1 MVIRWLD
8 TEGVNAQAEPPKA
21 RAAAYVRMSTDNQQ
35 FSTDNQL
42 IAIQRYADG
51 RGYEIVR
58 TYADE
63 GKSGLNVDGRPALQ
77 KLLADVESGRA
88 DFGILLVYD
97 VSRLGRFQDP
107 DEAALYELRCRRA
120 GLEVHYCAEQ
130 FENDGS
136 IGSSI
141 IKTVKRAMAGEYSRE
156 LSVKVFAG
164 QANLIRLGFR
174 QGGAAGFGLRRM
186 LVDQAGEEKG
196 ILGPG
201 QHKSI
206 ATDRVVLVRGPDDE
220 IEIVRKVYR
229 RFVDEGIC
237 EADIADELNSQ
248 GVLTDLGRLWTRG
261 SVHQLLINEK
271 YIGNNLWARTSC
283 KLKGAHVQ
291 NDPGE
296 WIRADGVFPA
306 IVPTELF
313 EAAQAIIRQRSAKL
327 SDDEMLK
334 LLTEVL
340 ERTGYLSGM
349 IIDEAEGAPSSSA
362 FRTRFGSLLRAYTL
376 VGFSPDHDYRYLE
389 TNRKLRALYPDII
402 KSIIDGVTQNGG
414 DVARDPVTDLLRINR
429 EFTVSLVIVRCSKTA
444 SGALRWKLRLD
455 TKLKPDITVAVRM
468 DSNNDNPHDYYLLP
482 HLDMR
487 EAIYRLAEY
496 NGLSLDAYRF
506 DDLSYFYQMAAR
518 AQFKE
523 AA

>member
-77 KLLADVESGRA
+77 KLLADVENGRA

-186 LVDQAGEEKG
+186 LVDQAVGFE
-196 ILGPG
+196 PG
-201 QHKSI
+201 QCLGH
-206 ATDRVVLVRGPDDE
+206 AEPPGG
-220 IEIVRKVYR
+220 R
-229 RFVDEGIC
+229 RC
-237 EADIADELNSQ
+237 
-248 GVLTDLGRLWTRG
+248 
-261 SVHQLLINEK
+261 
-271 YIGNNLWARTSC
+271 
-283 KLKGAHVQ
+283 
-291 NDPGE
+291 DPGNRC
-296 WIRADGVFPA
+296 IASHA
-306 IVPTELF
+306 
-313 EAAQAIIRQRSAKL
+313 
-327 SDDEMLK
+327 
-334 LLTEVL
+334 
-340 ERTGYLSGM
+340 
-349 IIDEAEGAPSSSA
+349 SS
-362 FRTRFGSLLRAYTL
+362 TR
-376 VGFSPDHDYRYLE
+376 
-389 TNRKLRALYPDII
+389 
-402 KSIIDGVTQNGG
+402 
-414 DVARDPVTDLLRINR
+414 VARSGLTSARLHLGGWGRDPPHR
-429 EFTVSLVIVRCSKTA
+429 SGPVRP
-444 SGALRWKLRLD
+444 RLPVLQD
-455 TKLKPDITVAVRM
+455 RRGRHPR
-468 DSNNDNPHDYYLLP
+468 
-482 HLDMR
+482 
-487 EAIYRLAEY
+487 
-496 NGLSLDAYRF
+496 
-506 DDLSYFYQMAAR
+506 DDR
-518 AQFKE
+518 PRVGDDGRVP
-523 AA
+523 

>member
-186 LVDQAGEEKG
+186 LVDQTGEEKG

-237 EADIADELNSQ
+237 ETDIAEELNRQ
-248 GVLTDLGRLWTRG
+248 GVLTDLGRPWTRG
-261 SVHQLLINEK
+261 SVHQLLIN
-271 YIGNNLWARTSC
+271 
-283 KLKGAHVQ
+283 
-291 NDPGE
+291 
-296 WIRADGVFPA
+296 
-306 IVPTELF
+306 
-313 EAAQAIIRQRSAKL
+313 
-327 SDDEMLK
+327 
-334 LLTEVL
+334 
-340 ERTGYLSGM
+340 
-349 IIDEAEGAPSSSA
+349 
-362 FRTRFGSLLRAYTL
+362 
-376 VGFSPDHDYRYLE
+376 
-389 TNRKLRALYPDII
+389 
-402 KSIIDGVTQNGG
+402 
-414 DVARDPVTDLLRINR
+414 
-429 EFTVSLVIVRCSKTA
+429 
-444 SGALRWKLRLD
+444 
-455 TKLKPDITVAVRM
+455 
-468 DSNNDNPHDYYLLP
+468 
-482 HLDMR
+482 
-487 EAIYRLAEY
+487 
-496 NGLSLDAYRF
+496 
-506 DDLSYFYQMAAR
+506 
-518 AQFKE
+518 
-523 AA
+523 